1 MSLSIQRMGDDN
13 LSLLQRRAIPWLL
26 WTIWKNRNTILYA
39 DTQITLITQLQQANE
54 EARLWH
60 ELNDAKQSIEVE
72 GGLGNE
78 HKRWEPPLSGFRK
91 CNIHANWRN
100 AKLHSGAAFITRDY
114 SGNVLHHAREAL
126 TFSPNRLTAELRCLE
141 WALRNMKD
149 LAYQDI
155 VIGSDSHDLIDAV
168 MQPLKWPRF
177 RILLQKI
184 KSLCATF
191 SSVAFETESIGSNK
205 IVREIAKSVLRDGMF
220 QSYLALGGPAWLHHL
235 INREAILV
243 SS

>member
-1 MSLSIQRMGDDN
+1 
-13 LSLLQRRAIPWLL
+13 
-26 WTIWKNRNTILYA
+26 
-39 DTQITLITQLQQANE
+39 
-54 EARLWH
+54 
-60 ELNDAKQSIEVE
+60 
-72 GGLGNE
+72 
-78 HKRWEPPLSGFRK
+78 
-91 CNIHANWRN
+91 
-100 AKLHSGAAFITRDY
+100 
-114 SGNVLHHAREAL
+114 
-126 TFSPNRLTAELRCLE
+126 
-141 WALRNMKD
+141 MKD

-205 IVREIAKSVLRDGMF
+205 IVREIAKSVLRDGRF

-235 INREAILV
+235 INREATLV